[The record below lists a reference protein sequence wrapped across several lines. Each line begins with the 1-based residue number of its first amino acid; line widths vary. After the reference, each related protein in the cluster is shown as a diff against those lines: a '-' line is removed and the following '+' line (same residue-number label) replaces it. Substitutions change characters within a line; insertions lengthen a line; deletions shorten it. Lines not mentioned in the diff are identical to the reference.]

1 MADSVS
7 SLLTLEI
14 KGGPPKISAAHNVT
28 VEAYERIQV
37 NLPGA
42 DGSAKPVTLNL
53 LPAGSTAKILAITS
67 SRYGDGLTYKG
78 GSGTAVPLDGPQ
90 LFTGGSV
97 QLLGKVET
105 LTVTNALGAG
115 KDATVTILVGRDVV
129 PPAKS
134 ETPAPAQPAADSKAQ
149 PAADPKAAQPAAQP
163 VNETKAAQ
171 PPTTPT
177 PAADAMAAAAKTKQ
191 PADANVQPASE
202 QAPKK

>member
-7 SLLTLEI
+7 SLLTVEI

-42 DGSAKPVTLNL
+42 DDSGKKAVTLNL
-53 LPAGSTAKILAITS
+53 MPAGSKAKILALTS
-67 SRYGDGLTYKG
+67 SRYGDGLTYKVG
-78 GSGTAVPLDGPQ
+78 DKQIPLDGPQ

-97 QLLGKVET
+97 QLLGDVAT
-105 LTVTNALGAG
+105 LTLTNALGAG
-115 KDATVTILVGRDVV
+115 KDATVTILIGRDVV
-129 PPAKS
+129 PPPAQS
-134 ETPAPAQPAADSKAQ
+134 ETPAQPAADTKDQ
-149 PAADPKAAQPAAQP
+149 PAADTTKAAQPVAQP

-177 PAADAMAAAAKTKQ
+177 PAADATAAAAKTKQ

>member
-7 SLLTLEI
+7 SLLTVEI

-37 NLPGA
+37 NVPGA
-42 DGSAKPVTLNL
+42 DGSGTAMTLNL

-78 GSGTAVPLDGPQ
+78 DGTAVPLDGPQ

-129 PPAKS
+129 PPPAKA
-134 ETPAPAQPAADSKAQ
+134 EAPAKPAADTKAKAADTPAQPAAD
-149 PAADPKAAQPAAQP
+149 
-163 VNETKAAQ
+163 TKAK
-171 PPTTPT
+171 
-177 PAADAMAAAAKTKQ
+177 PAADASAPAADTGAKK
-191 PADANVQPASE
+191 S
-202 QAPKK
+202 

>member
-7 SLLTLEI
+7 SLLTVEI
-14 KGGPPKISAAHNVT
+14 KGGPPKISVAHNVT

-42 DGSAKPVTLNL
+42 DGSGKPVTLNL

-78 GSGTAVPLDGPQ
+78 SGTAIPLDGPQ

-129 PPAKS
+129 PPPPKS
-134 ETPAPAQPAADSKAQ
+134 ETPAADTKTQPATDTKAQPATDSKGQSGTDTSQAADPNVQ
-149 PAADPKAAQPAAQP
+149 PAADP
-163 VNETKAAQ
+163 
-171 PPTTPT
+171 
-177 PAADAMAAAAKTKQ
+177 
-191 PADANVQPASE
+191 S
-202 QAPKK
+202 KKK

>member
-7 SLLTLEI
+7 SLLTVEI

-37 NLPGA
+37 SLPGA
-42 DGSAKPVTLNL
+42 DDSGKKPVTLNL

-67 SRYGDGLTYKG
+67 SRYGEGLTYKG
-78 GSGTAVPLDGPQ
+78 SGTEIPLDGPQ

-105 LTVTNALGAG
+105 LTLTNALGAG

-129 PPAKS
+129 PPAPKS
-134 ETPAPAQPAADSKAQ
+134 ETPAQPAAQPANDT
-149 PAADPKAAQPAAQP
+149 KAAQPAAQP
-163 VNETKAAQ
+163 VSDTKAAQ
-171 PPTTPT
+171 PPTTPN
-177 PAADAMAAAAKTKQ
+177 PPADATAAAAKTKQ
-191 PADANVQPASE
+191 PADANVQPAAE

>member
-28 VEAYERIQV
+28 VEAFERIQV

-42 DGSAKPVTLNL
+42 DSAGKKAVTLNL

-78 GSGTAVPLDGPQ
+78 TTAEIPLDGPQ

-134 ETPAPAQPAADSKAQ
+134 ETPAAQPADNASAQ
-149 PAADPKAAQPAAQP
+149 PAADPKAQPATQP

-171 PPTTPT
+171 PPTTPP
-177 PAADAMAAAAKTKQ
+177 PAADATAAAAKTKQ